1 MLLSA
6 ATHEKIRTEIS
17 HYPHARGA
25 LLYALHMA
33 RDEVGALGKEI
44 FAEVGTHFGMR
55 AGEVAEVASF
65 YSLFNQ
71 PKAEASI
78 QVCTGLP
85 CCLNG
90 ARGLVRE
97 AEKRLGTKSGTATAD
112 GRFAIV
118 EVECLGSCGTA
129 PVIQV
134 NRNPY
139 IERAT
144 PDYLASILTSPQ
156 GAIDARPP
164 TPQISRIPEGID
176 GYLLPPNGR
185 QRLTIDEYKQAGGYL
200 AVEKAGAM
208 EPKDIAAVVK
218 DAGLRGR
225 GGAGFATGLK
235 WTFMPPPDGGP
246 R

>member
-17 HYPHARGA
+17 NYPHARGA

-33 RDEVGALGKEI
+33 RDEVGALGKEV
-44 FAEVGTHFGMR
+44 FAEVGTHFDMR

-71 PKAEASI
+71 PKAEAAI

-97 AEKRLGTKSGTATAD
+97 AEQRLGTKSGTATAD

-129 PVIQV
+129 PVVQV

-139 IERAT
+139 IERVDPGLPRFDPYVAPRRDRRASANSANLANSRRRRWLSASAERPAA
-144 PDYLASILTSPQ
+144 PD
-156 GAIDARPP
+156 DR
-164 TPQISRIPEGID
+164 
-176 GYLLPPNGR
+176 
-185 QRLTIDEYKQAGGYL
+185 
-200 AVEKAGAM
+200 
-208 EPKDIAAVVK
+208 
-218 DAGLRGR
+218 
-225 GGAGFATGLK
+225 
-235 WTFMPPPDGGP
+235 
-246 R
+246 